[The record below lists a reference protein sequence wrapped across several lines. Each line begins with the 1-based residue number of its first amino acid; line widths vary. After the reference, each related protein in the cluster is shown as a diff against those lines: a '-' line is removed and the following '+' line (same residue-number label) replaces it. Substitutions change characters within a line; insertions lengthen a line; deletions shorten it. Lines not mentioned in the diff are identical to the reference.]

1 MYCFIS
7 KYNASIE
14 YIFTKPQ
21 AIQQL
26 EQYIV
31 MKQGPIL
38 LVMSV
43 YIYHSV
49 SHIFV
54 SMYFYI
60 NTQIVNK
67 IQFKKF
73 WYILL
78 HDHFLNQV
86 YKKEKNNW
94 KNSKISWSTRIFLIS
109 GKNHRKENTFLSR
122 NYNWTSFIFSKI
134 LDTPRIILNINILV
148 LFYVV
153 CTAKKKHHHIDL
165 SFDMK
170 SEAGKGGGGL
180 TRIKDF
186 FV

>member
-1 MYCFIS
+1 
-7 KYNASIE
+7 
-14 YIFTKPQ
+14 
-21 AIQQL
+21 
-26 EQYIV
+26 
-31 MKQGPIL
+31 
-38 LVMSV
+38 MSV

-67 IQFKKF
+67 IQLKKF

-153 CTAKKKHHHIDL
+153 CTAKKKTPPYRLIFWYEIW
-165 SFDMK
+165 SRK
-170 SEAGKGGGGL
+170 RGGGL